1 MDLPRNWIR
10 TTLWDACS
18 ILDSKRIPV
27 NSKERRARVS
37 GKSENE
43 LFPYYGATGQVD
55 VIDGYLFE
63 GEHVLLGEDGAPFFD
78 PFKNKAYVV
87 GEKFWVNNHAHILKA
102 HGSNKYLCH
111 FLNSVR
117 YEDHITGTT
126 RPKLTKRA
134 LVSIPVLLPPPNE
147 QRRIVEKVEALFDE
161 IDKGVESLLAAKSTL
176 DLYRKSLL
184 KSAFEGRLTADWR
197 AQNPDKLEDPE
208 TLLARIRKEREKH
221 HQTVIEEW
229 EKAVSDWREQGE
241 QGKKPIRPRQLEVFQ
256 FFQASRDLLWPNI
269 RVRSLIHAP
278 LVNGRSVKG
287 KDGGFPVLRL
297 TALKNGE
304 IDLTESKEGHW
315 TQEDARHFQVS
326 KDDIFVARGNGSK
339 RLVGIAGRVTV
350 EPRPIAFPDTMIRVR
365 VDTDVMRPDF
375 FLLLWNSQVVR
386 RQIELAARTTAGIYK
401 INQQH
406 ILSFFVPLPSLTEQA
421 EIVHLLKSY
430 IRVAKVLETEIES
443 ALSRAVML
451 RQSILNDAFSGRLV
465 PQDPNDEP
473 ATALLERI
481 QAEKASHD
489 PRRTKRKV
497 STA

>member
-10 TTLWDACS
+10 TTLGDACS

-208 TLLARIRKEREKH
+208 TLLARIRKERNSVY
-221 HQTVIEEW
+221 QAAIDEW
-229 EKAVSDWREQGE
+229 EKAISQYRTDGERGNRPAKPKKLRPLSELVRSSQSRTLWPSVELGDIVSVGSGLGLTSAEMRDGPYPVYGGNGISGYHDRFFLQDSKLILGRVGAKCGVTHITDPKSWVTDNALIVTPLIDSFDSKFFR
-241 QGKKPIRPRQLEVFQ
+241 RLLEVK
-256 FFQASRDLLWPNI
+256 DLN
-269 RVRSLIHAP
+269 SL
-278 LVNGRSVKG
+278 GSSTG
-287 KDGGFPVLRL
+287 QPV
-297 TALKNGE
+297 
-304 IDLTESKEGHW
+304 IS
-315 TQEDARHFQVS
+315 
-326 KDDIFVARGNGSK
+326 GSK
-339 RLVGIAGRVTV
+339 IY
-350 EPRPIAFPDTMIRVR
+350 P
-365 VDTDVMRPDF
+365 
-375 FLLLWNSQVVR
+375 VV
-386 RQIELAARTTAGIYK
+386 
-401 INQQH
+401 
-406 ILSFFVPLPSLTEQA
+406 LSVPSLSEQA
-421 EIVHLLKSY
+421 EISR
-430 IRVAKVLETEIES
+430 ILEARLGAAEALHTEVDSCISRIE
-443 ALSRAVML
+443 AL
-451 RQSILNDAFSGRLV
+451 RQSILKQAFSGKLV

-473 ATALLERI
+473 AATLLQRI
-481 QAEKASHD
+481 LAKKASHNPD
-489 PRRTKRKV
+489 QAKRRV